1 VRVLFLTHRL
11 PYAANR
17 GDRIRA
23 LYILRQLVGRADV
36 DLVSLVHS
44 DEEAGHAGDLHELAA
59 TVTVAR
65 VPRLKNY
72 ARGAAALVMGRPL
85 THALLDAPTI
95 RTACRRLVTAHPP
108 DVVLAYCSSMARF
121 ALEPPLDRFP
131 FVLDMVDVDS
141 EKWRTLGRT
150 AAVPKCWIYAAEART
165 LSGFEARAA
174 RTARAVLVV
183 NERERD
189 LIVGLEPDANVHV
202 LPIGVAVDELR
213 PTGAPATGRGV
224 VFCGVMN
231 YRLNEEGALW
241 FARAV
246 WPLVRTR
253 CPDARLSL
261 VGSDPTSA
269 IRELSARDSTIE
281 VTGTVPDVRPYLWRS
296 AVAIAPLPSARGVQN
311 KVLEAVAAGLPCVVT
326 PAVHDGLPA
335 EVIPAC
341 IRAQDAEQFAGAV
354 VDLLNRDPAGR
365 RAVAERAN
373 VRALSWNERLAPL
386 VGILERAARAPA
398 SPLPRTDVA

>member
-23 LYILRQLVGRADV
+23 LYILRQLVGHADV

-44 DEEAGHAGDLHELAA
+44 DDEARHAGDLQDLAA

-72 ARGAAALVMGRPL
+72 ARGAAALVTGRPL
-85 THALLDAPTI
+85 THALLDAPSI
-95 RTACRRLVTAHPP
+95 GDACRRLVAAHPP

-165 LSGFEARAA
+165 LSDFEARAA
-174 RTARAVLVV
+174 RRAQAVLVV

-189 LIVGLEPDANVHV
+189 LLVGLEPAANVHV
-202 LPIGVAVDELR
+202 LPIGVALDELR
-213 PTGAPATGRGV
+213 PTGPPATGQGV

-241 FARAV
+241 FARTV
-246 WPLVRTR
+246 WPMVRMR

-261 VGSDPTSA
+261 VGSDPTPA
-269 IRELSARDSTIE
+269 IRSLPAADRTIE

-296 AVAIAPLPSARGVQN
+296 AVAVAPLLSARGVQN

-326 PAVHDGLPA
+326 RTVHDGLPA
-335 EVIPAC
+335 EVTPAC
-341 IRAQDAEQFAGAV
+341 RLAQDPEQFAAAV
-354 VDLLNRDPAGR
+354 VDLLGREPAGR
-365 RAVAERAN
+365 RAIAERAN
-373 VRALSWNERLAPL
+373 VRALSWGERLAPL
-386 VGILERAARAPA
+386 LGILERAARAPG
-398 SPLPRTDVA
+398 SPVGRTDVA

>member
-1 VRVLFLTHRL
+1 VLFLTHRL
-11 PYAANR
+11 PYAPNR

-23 LYILRQLVGRADV
+23 LYILRQLAGHAEV

-44 DEEAGHAGDLHELAA
+44 DEEARHAGDLHDLAA
-59 TVTVAR
+59 SVTVAR

-72 ARGAAALVMGRPL
+72 ARGAAALVTGRPL
-85 THALLDAPTI
+85 THALLDAPSI
-95 RTACRRLVTAHPP
+95 GAACRRLVAAHPP

-150 AAVPKCWIYAAEART
+150 AAVPRCWIYAAEARS
-165 LSGFEARAA
+165 LSDFEARAA
-174 RTARAVLVV
+174 RTAQAVLVV

-189 LIVGLEPDANVHV
+189 LIVGLEPAANVNV
-202 LPIGVAVDELR
+202 LPIGVAIDDLR
-213 PTGAPATGRGV
+213 PAGPPSTGQGV

-241 FARAV
+241 FARTV
-246 WPLVRTR
+246 WPMVRTR

-261 VGSDPTSA
+261 VGADPTPA
-269 IRELSARDSTIE
+269 IRALPATDSTIE
-281 VTGTVPDVRPYLWRS
+281 VTGTVPDIRPYLWRS
-296 AVAIAPLPSARGVQN
+296 AVAVAPLLTARGVQN
-311 KVLEAVAAGLPCVVT
+311 KVLEAIAAGLPCVVT
-326 PAVHDGLPA
+326 PAVLDGLPE

-341 IRAQDAEQFAGAV
+341 MRARDAEQFATAV
-354 VDLLNRDPAGR
+354 VDLLGREPAER
-365 RAVAERAN
+365 RAIAARAN
-373 VRALSWNERLAPL
+373 VEALSWDVRLAPL
-386 VGILERAARAPA
+386 LGILERAARAPVSPA
-398 SPLPRTDVA
+398 SRTDVA

>member
-23 LYILRQLVGRADV
+23 LYILRQLAGHAEV

-44 DEEAGHAGDLHELAA
+44 DDEARHAGDLHDLAA

-65 VPRLKNY
+65 VPRLTNY
-72 ARGAAALVMGRPL
+72 ARGAAALVTGRPL
-85 THALLDAPTI
+85 THALLNAPLIGT
-95 RTACRRLVTAHPP
+95 TCRRLVAAHPP

-150 AAVPKCWIYAAEART
+150 AAAPKCWIYSAEART
-165 LSGFEARAA
+165 LSDFEARAA
-174 RTARAVLVV
+174 RTAQAVLCV

-189 LIVGLEPDANVHV
+189 LIIGLEPAANVHV
-202 LPIGVAVDELR
+202 LPIGVAIDELR
-213 PTGAPATGRGV
+213 PTGPPSPDQRV

-241 FARAV
+241 FARTV

-253 CPDARLSL
+253 RPAARLSL
-261 VGSDPTSA
+261 VGSDPTPA
-269 IRELSARDSTIE
+269 IRSLAADSTIE

-296 AVAIAPLPSARGVQN
+296 AVAVAPLLSARGVQN

-326 PAVHDGLPA
+326 PAVLDGLPE

-341 IRAQDAEQFAGAV
+341 MLARDAEQFAAAV
-354 VDLLNRDPAGR
+354 VDLLGREPAER
-365 RAVAERAN
+365 RAIAEGAN
-373 VRALSWNERLAPL
+373 VRALSWDERLAPL
-386 VGILERAARAPA
+386 LGILERAARAPA
-398 SPLPRTDVA
+398 SPVPRTDVA